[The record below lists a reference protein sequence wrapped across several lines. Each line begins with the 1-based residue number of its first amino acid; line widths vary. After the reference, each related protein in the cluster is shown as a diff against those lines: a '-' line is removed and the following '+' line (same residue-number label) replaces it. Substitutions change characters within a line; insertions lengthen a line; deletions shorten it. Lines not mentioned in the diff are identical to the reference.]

1 MRNRSEIQ
9 QRPERRSDGQE
20 LNERLE
26 KAKRLS
32 ASDKAV
38 LARNLGELAARISPD
53 NPLEGAKRIVTQS
66 GLQGL
71 WPTKRKKF
79 FRLPEEDATNP
90 SKDGD
95 YASSPLSFRKLAE
108 AAGELLNKS
117 NRQEDVERWRAFAV
131 KRLVTGSTFMPSF
144 VPSGVSGQSA
154 KQLLDEYASV
164 LAEAVKSRT
173 RITELWA
180 ILENTPIALVI
191 DQENVSPYGEAAE
204 VPRALLTPLYRD
216 FITKGHFTTES
227 ALFRDVEWS
236 EPCLKIGHLT
246 FAVDIWMYRIP
257 EEKRRFFTVP
267 PGNGQTNDRLPNE
280 ALQSMEELGFDLE
293 GRTFPAGN
301 PDDEGSAWTKAKA
314 AILVNVGLEITHD
327 GDGEIAV
334 QISLWGDM
342 DYAVHFN
349 PEAHIA
355 NVNNLLPGGGLYQ
368 VRGFR
373 NEEVDEIVFIYD
385 NVAGLEELKFD
396 MPIGILP
403 NGWYWDPLLEW
414 EAPEIFLHEGSAEI
428 CKVLASDILAPG
440 WTDEEFI
447 ARFLMGE
454 DAEFHP
460 IIPESS
466 PIDGVLPAGSI
477 GAALL
482 HNARFASS
490 SNRITQLLIDKAAL
504 TAEAG
509 LRFYDA
515 MVDDFRSAIHRI

>member
-1 MRNRSEIQ
+1 MRNRIEIQ
-9 QRPERRSDGQE
+9 QRPGRRNDGQE
-20 LNERLE
+20 LNERLDR
-26 KAKRLS
+26 AKRLC
-32 ASDKAV
+32 AADKAV
-38 LARNLGELAARISPD
+38 FAKNLGELAARISPGSS
-53 NPLEGAKRIVTQS
+53 LEGAKRIVMQS

-71 WPTKRKKF
+71 WPTKRKRF
-79 FRLPEEDATNP
+79 FRLPEEESTNP
-90 SKDGD
+90 SKEGD

-117 NRQEDVERWRAFAV
+117 NRQEDVERWRAFAI

-180 ILENTPIALVI
+180 ILENTPIGLVV

-204 VPRALLTPLYRD
+204 FPPTLLTPLYSD
-216 FITKGHFTTES
+216 FITRGHFITGP
-227 ALFRDVEWS
+227 ALSSDVDWS
-236 EPCLKIGHLT
+236 IPRLKIGYLK
-246 FAVDIWMYRIP
+246 FSVYIWMYRIP
-257 EEKRRFFTVP
+257 EEKRHFFTVP
-267 PGNGQTNDRLPNE
+267 PGTGQTSERLPNE
-280 ALQSMEELGFDLE
+280 ALHCMEELGFDLE
-293 GRTFPAGN
+293 DRAFPSEN
-301 PDDEGSAWTKAKA
+301 PGDEGSPWTIAKA
-314 AILVNVGLEITHD
+314 DIFVKVGLEVTRD

-342 DYAVHFN
+342 NYAVYFN

-355 NVNNLLPGGGLYQ
+355 NVNNILRDEGLCQ
-368 VRGFR
+368 ARGF
-373 NEEVDEIVFIYD
+373 NNKEVDEIVFIYD
-385 NVAGLEELKFD
+385 KVAELDELKVNP
-396 MPIGILP
+396 PIGILP
-403 NGWYWDPLLEW
+403 NGWYWDELLEW
-414 EAPEIFLHEGSAEI
+414 EAPEIFPHERSADI
-428 CKVLASDILAPG
+428 CKILASDLFVPG

-447 ARFLMGE
+447 ARVLMGE

-466 PIDGVLPAGSI
+466 PIGGVLPAGSI

-482 HNARFASS
+482 QNARFASPN
-490 SNRITQLLIDKAAL
+490 NRITQLLIDKAAL

>member
-9 QRPERRSDGQE
+9 QRPERRSDGHE
-20 LNERLE
+20 LIERLDR
-26 KAKRLS
+26 AKRLC
-32 ASDKAV
+32 AADKAV
-38 LARNLGELAARISPD
+38 FAKNLGELAARISPD

-79 FRLPEEDATNP
+79 FRLPEEGATNP

-117 NRQEDVERWRAFAV
+117 NRPEDVERWRAFAI

-180 ILENTPIALVI
+180 ILENTPINLVV
-191 DQENVSPYGEAAE
+191 DQQNGSPYGDAAE
-204 VPRALLTPLYRD
+204 FPRALLTPLYRD
-216 FITKGHFTTES
+216 FITNGHFTTES
-227 ALFRDVEWS
+227 ALFVDVEWS

-246 FAVDIWMYRIP
+246 FAADIWMYRIP
-257 EEKRRFFTVP
+257 EEKRHFFTVP
-267 PGNGQTNDRLPNE
+267 SGNGQTNDRLPNE
-280 ALQSMEELGFDLE
+280 ALHCMEELGFDFE
-293 GRTFPAGN
+293 GRTFPSENSG
-301 PDDEGSAWTKAKA
+301 DEGSPWTIAKA
-314 AILVNVGLEITHD
+314 DIFVKVGLKVTRD

-342 DYAVHFN
+342 KYAVHFN
-349 PEAHIA
+349 PKVHIA
-355 NVNNLLPGGGLYQ
+355 NVNNLLTDEGLHQ
-368 VRGFR
+368 ARGF
-373 NEEVDEIVFIYD
+373 NNKELDEIVFIYD
-385 NVAGLEELKFD
+385 EVANSDELN
-396 MPIGILP
+396 MNLPIGILP
-403 NGWYWDPLLEW
+403 NGWYWDKLLEW
-414 EAPEIFLHEGSAEI
+414 EAPEIFLHGHSAELFET
-428 CKVLASDILAPG
+428 LASDLFVPG
-440 WTDEEFI
+440 WTDDEFI
-447 ARFLMGE
+447 ARVLMGE

-466 PIDGVLPAGSI
+466 PIGGVLPAGSI

-482 HNARFASS
+482 QNARFASPN
-490 SNRITQLLIDKAAL
+490 NRITQLLIDKAAL